1 MPIYKIYGAAGL
13 LKYVDFYREETP
25 YISIVK
31 DGAGVGR
38 IFICEAKTS
47 VLGTMDIIKPKVDAN
62 LYFIYSIISNISY
75 TRLTKNN

>member
-38 IFICEAKTS
+38 IF
-47 VLGTMDIIKPKVDAN
+47 N
-62 LYFIYSIISNISY
+62 Y
-75 TRLTKNN
+75 